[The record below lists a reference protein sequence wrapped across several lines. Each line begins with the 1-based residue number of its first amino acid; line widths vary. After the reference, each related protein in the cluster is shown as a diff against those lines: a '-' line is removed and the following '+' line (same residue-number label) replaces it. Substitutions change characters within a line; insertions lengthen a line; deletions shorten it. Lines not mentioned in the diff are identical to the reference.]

1 MEPRGLVGG
10 LAMDKK
16 MPSTIERKSDISFSK
31 CQARKEVR
39 EVKQLTINGVF
50 RAREDL
56 KIGYKIIIISLNSR
70 GFGGAHK
77 QLSLK

>member
-16 MPSTIERKSDISFSK
+16 MPSTIERKSNRSFSK
-31 CQARKEVR
+31 CQERKEVR

-50 RAREDL
+50 REG
-56 KIGYKIIIISLNSR
+56 KT
-70 GFGGAHK
+70 
-77 QLSLK
+77 